1 MGNNDESYS
10 NPRWAAAHEVAL
22 GRITPTVSGAA
33 AEVVAQHAFF
43 VNVKVLELRASMM
56 VAGKGDTSG
65 FDVFNGTDS
74 IGQILFGTAAA
85 AATVD
90 ASLTDTEFDADA
102 VLSLQN
108 IIATDTGSAFI
119 TAVYQERY
127 A

>member
-1 MGNNDESYS
+1 MANDQSYS
-10 NPRWAAAHEVAL
+10 NPRWAATHELAL

-43 VNVKVLELRASMM
+43 VNVKVLEVRASMM

-65 FDVFNGTDS
+65 FDVFKDTAS
-74 IGQILFGTAAA
+74 IGQVLFGTGAAA
-85 AATVD
+85 STVD

-102 VLSLQN
+102 VLSLKN
-108 IIATDTGSAFI
+108 IVATDTGSAFI
-119 TAVYQERY
+119 DIVYQERY